1 MFIIG
6 TKHSVVQLTCMCI
19 YNWCLSSRSNC
30 SFVIIIV
37 ILFILFIA
45 VASNY
50 PFVAL
55 TLLVGRQE
63 GHLMCKTWVLISVM
77 LRPQGQNF
85 GLGLGLDKLASISSI
100 WPQPGLGL
108 VNFASKMCSPM
119 QNSIGCII
127 ATFIT
132 KTWLNTLNVGQK
144 FSFVLLALSPCVLIQ
159 KYLPWPASA
168 SKIWPRPRGSGLGL
182 RVWPCPRHFGLV

>member
-108 VNFASKMCSPM
+108 VNFASKMCYPM

-132 KTWLNTLNVGQK
+132 KTWLNTLMWDKNSVLCCWHCRHVFLFRNIYLGQ
-144 FSFVLLALSPCVLIQ
+144 
-159 KYLPWPASA
+159 
-168 SKIWPRPRGSGLGL
+168 PRPRGSGLGL